1 MTGGNPQRG
10 PRQCALHYGITAT
23 GSYYNFDSLRGAP
36 LARNDMR
43 DTAAPTGVYEGSW
56 GNGLDL
62 IRHGCA
68 VPPSPPRGRL
78 GGSGLPRQCALHYG
92 ITATGSYYNFDS
104 LRGAPLARN
113 DMRDTAAP
121 TGVYEGSW
129 GNGLDLIRHGCA
141 VPPSPPRGRLG
152 GSGLPRQCEHWLA
165 RTAFLGRISY

>member
-1 MTGGNPQRG
+1 MPLPMGEVPEAERAIFPSQSASPPAPPEWEPSGEREERIVTGGNPRRG
-10 PRQCALHYGITAT
+10 LRQCELHYGITAT

-78 GGSGLPRQCALHYG
+78 ALRAPRFPAKFLFIFFTTRQSSRS
-92 ITATGSYYNFDS
+92 IFWW
-104 LRGAPLARN
+104 
-113 DMRDTAAP
+113 RDCFVT
-121 TGVYEGSW
+121 
-129 GNGLDLIRHGCA
+129 DL
-141 VPPSPPRGRLG
+141 VTLG
-152 GSGLPRQCEHWLA
+152 
-165 RTAFLGRISY
+165 